1 MIYPDHKVLVLQ
13 PPKAGT
19 IALSRYLRD
28 TFGYPVRG
36 KVKVVQ
42 DGNVIP
48 EVHPFYSEYNT
59 AYDLTGYKIIQVIR
73 NPLHRLVSAYNHQ
86 MNMFKLVGKDYHWT
100 WEEFLDR
107 VNNNVHYL
115 YEDIQLFYE
124 NFYPSGAQWKVNML
138 KNTKIPNLGGIRFY
152 YNQADWAT
160 MNHEDYSHSIDVE
173 VKYFKQEDLNKDD
186 IEIKS
191 YLNLNEY
198 SEYLNIHQNKGKE
211 LSYKVRQ
218 SNEAFYTQYLND
230 SSIYTINT
238 HFKRDCEKFGYTF

>member
-1 MIYPDHKVLVLQ
+1 MIYPDYKVLVLQ

-28 TFGYPVRG
+28 TFGRPIRG
-36 KVKVVQ
+36 AVKIEQ
-42 DGNVIP
+42 DGHILP
-48 EVHPFYSEYNT
+48 EIHPFYSEYDT
-59 AYDLTGYKIIQVIR
+59 VYDLTDYKVIQVIR

-86 MNMFKLVGKDYHWT
+86 LDLLKYVDENHHWT

-107 VNNNVHYL
+107 VNNNAHYL
-115 YEDIQLFYE
+115 YEDVQLFYD
-124 NFYPSGAQWKVNML
+124 NFYPNGFNFKLIMLHHPKV
-138 KNTKIPNLGGIRFY
+138 PNLGGVRFY

-160 MNHEDYSHSIDVE
+160 MNHKDYSQSIDVE

-186 IEIKS
+186 IELKS

-211 LSYKVRQ
+211 LNNKIRQ

-230 SSIYTINT
+230 SSVYTINT
-238 HFKRDCEKFGYTF
+238 IFKRDCEKFGYTF